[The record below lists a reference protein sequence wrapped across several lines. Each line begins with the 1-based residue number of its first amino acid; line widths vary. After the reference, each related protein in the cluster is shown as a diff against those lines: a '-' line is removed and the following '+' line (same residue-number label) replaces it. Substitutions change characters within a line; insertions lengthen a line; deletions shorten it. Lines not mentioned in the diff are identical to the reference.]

1 MLRAQQMREEAEAA
15 ARAAAEA
22 EAAAKAAEEAQ
33 KNEEPDVELLDELPG
48 TQAGYGFG
56 EAAPEAT
63 ATPVPQ
69 TPAAVEATL
78 PPSNP

>member
-1 MLRAQQMREEAEAA
+1 M
-15 ARAAAEA
+15 
-22 EAAAKAAEEAQ
+22 
-33 KNEEPDVELLDELPG
+33 LPG
-48 TQAGYGFG
+48 AQAGYGFG
-56 EAAPEAT
+56 EATAEPEAT